1 MIDGFKELTYDE
13 RLRQT
18 NLISLE
24 TRRLRGGLIE
34 VFKIFKGLIDIL
46 PKELLILE
54 KDKCTNKTFTT
65 RGHEYKIY
73 KQHARLDLRKYFFSQ
88 WVIEV
93 WNNLPHKAVKVVNVN
108 AFKSH
113 IEPIMKNRREL
124 TIGPKGLPAQV
135 RASDWLADEG
145 IRC

>member
-24 TRRLRGGLIE
+24 TRRLRGDLIE

-46 PKELLILE
+46 PKELFVLE
-54 KDKCTNKTFTT
+54 KDQCTNKTVTT

-73 KQHARLDLRKYFFSQ
+73 KQDARLDLGKYFFSQ

-108 AFKSH
+108 TFKFH
-113 IEPIMKNRREL
+113 IEPIMKNTRGL
-124 TIGPKGLPAQV
+124 TIGPKGLPAPG
-135 RASDWLADEG
+135 SS
-145 IRC
+145 